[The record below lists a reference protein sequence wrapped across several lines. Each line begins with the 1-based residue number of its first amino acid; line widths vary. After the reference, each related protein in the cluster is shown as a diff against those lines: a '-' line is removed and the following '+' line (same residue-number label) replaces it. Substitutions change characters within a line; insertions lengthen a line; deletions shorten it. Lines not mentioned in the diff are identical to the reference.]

1 MGGTVSTEENKQWAL
16 EKVLFF
22 DPETRSDP
30 DEVLQGRGGAGCVK
44 RFTPSSAKLCN
55 RNFLIRFFIDG
66 KGREFV
72 LKLQNQP
79 HCRLLLCDKA
89 GEPIKEIR
97 TTRIKYIQRQNVR
110 VEVYVKTERNE
121 MSSLSFE
128 FENTKECDLF
138 SEFFKMLFGIQV
150 HHFGFRDMGSGMAD
164 LMKNDDGSSDSDW
177 SGTEEDDYERR
188 QKAQAQQRRQRKMAL
203 QRRTGCPLHGDK
215 PCACAVERPTITQ
228 GDDESSSSE
237 DEVQAAWSS
246 RFPVSIEGVC
256 ESGSTVRMKDL
267 TARLVNKAP
276 ARVVE
281 WFFSNEP
288 GKDPSFP
295 TVPIKTGLSLR
306 IEERYVGSSIQI
318 RVARRVEGSNL
329 ANPFVYSVAVKGPVT
344 VNSVTAR
351 RMLEYLAEAE
361 TPIEVTMANQS
372 LHTLFDLP
380 PDSVANTRP
389 FFDSTLYLTRLGL
402 AFRATVRD
410 LEGPLERA
418 IPWEFFYVTRPE
430 PDELDYREDDITMI
444 FHILSYSFSVAGF
457 RETTVTIRLP
467 SESIRD
473 AVYHTVVFFRL
484 QRKVTSYERFARDLA
499 TGNCTEIKHRYARL
513 WTENSWTSYAT
524 LAPSQEALARVAEA
538 AVAAGPYV
546 PRPSPAACVARTN
559 SSSRSPGQPKQ
570 NPAQPAARSGRS
582 GAGREEAERKR
593 EAPAARA
600 GGKPTTGEGGTK
612 ETQAPA
618 KQSAAAAV
626 RARLAN
632 KQPKRDYNG
641 FAEVFAETVQK
652 AEPPPVKNAPK
663 KGGPQ

>member
-22 DPETRSDP
+22 DPETRPDP

-79 HCRLLLCDKA
+79 HCRLLLCDKS

-121 MSSLSFE
+121 MSSLSFD
-128 FENTKECDLF
+128 FENAKECDLF

-164 LMKNDDGSSDSDW
+164 LMKNDDGSDDSDW
-177 SGTEEDDYERR
+177 SGTDEDDYERR

-318 RVARRVEGSNL
+318 RVARRMEGSNL

-351 RMLEYLAEAE
+351 LMLEYLAETE
-361 TPIEVTMANQS
+361 TPIEVTMTNQS

-380 PDSVANTRP
+380 PDCVANTRP

-402 AFRATVRD
+402 AFRANVRD
-410 LEGPLERA
+410 LEDPLERA

-546 PRPSPAACVARTN
+546 PRPSAAARLPRTE
-559 SSSRSPGQPKQ
+559 SSNCTPGKPKQ
-570 NPAQPAARSGRS
+570 KPAQPAARSGKS
-582 GAGREEAERKR
+582 AAGREEAERKR

-600 GGKPTTGEGGTK
+600 GGKQMPGDSGK
-612 ETQAPA
+612 AETQAPA
-618 KQSAAAAV
+618 KQSAAEAV

-641 FAEVFAETVQK
+641 FAEVFAETVQTK
-652 AEPPPVKNAPK
+652 PPPVKTPTK
-663 KGGPQ
+663 KAGPQ